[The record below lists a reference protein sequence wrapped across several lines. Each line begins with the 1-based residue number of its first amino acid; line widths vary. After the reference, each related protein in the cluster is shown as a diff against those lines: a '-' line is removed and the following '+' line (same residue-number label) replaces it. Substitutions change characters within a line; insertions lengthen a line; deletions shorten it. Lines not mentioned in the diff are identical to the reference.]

1 LQLPEESERSMKPY
15 YEENGIVIYHG
26 DCREILPHLGP
37 VDLIVTDPPY
47 GIQFQSNFR
56 TLPFDEIHGDES
68 TDVAIE
74 GLSLALSLLK
84 DGRHIYAFGRYDL
97 DAFSLSSKAEL
108 VWNKQAFSMGDLS
121 LPWGNQHEII
131 QFATKQSKAHKDF
144 GKGRLAARIRRGSIL
159 SHPRPSASKHP
170 TEKPVQLLRELIESS
185 SCIGE
190 SVLDPFCG
198 IGSTLIAAT
207 LECRTAIGV
216 EYEEKYCE
224 IAVNRLRQQ
233 VLPLEAA

>member
-1 LQLPEESERSMKPY
+1 
-15 YEENGIVIYHG
+15 
-26 DCREILPHLGP
+26 
-37 VDLIVTDPPY
+37 
-47 GIQFQSNFR
+47 
-56 TLPFDEIHGDES
+56 
-68 TDVAIE
+68 
-74 GLSLALSLLK
+74 
-84 DGRHIYAFGRYDL
+84 
-97 DAFSLSSKAEL
+97 
-108 VWNKQAFSMGDLS
+108 
-121 LPWGNQHEII
+121 
-131 QFATKQSKAHKDF
+131 
-144 GKGRLAARIRRGSIL
+144 
-159 SHPRPSASKHP
+159 
-170 TEKPVQLLRELIESS
+170 VQLLRELIESS